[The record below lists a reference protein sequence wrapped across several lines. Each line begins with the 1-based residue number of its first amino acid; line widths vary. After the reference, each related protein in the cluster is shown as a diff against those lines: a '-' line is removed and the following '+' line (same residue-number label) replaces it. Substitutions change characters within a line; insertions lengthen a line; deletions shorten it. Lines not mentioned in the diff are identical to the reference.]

1 MYRINLVVVGKVK
14 EKYFADAVKEYEKR
28 LSRFCEF
35 KIYECKECGGEDS
48 APEVALKKE
57 SEEIL
62 KKLGGYV
69 FVMAIEG
76 KQCDSAAFS
85 EKLLKIKD
93 TVGEAT
99 FVIGSSYGI
108 SDSVKAKADELI
120 SFSKMTF
127 PHTLFRVMLTE
138 QIYRA
143 FMIGGGGK
151 YHK

>member
-1 MYRINLVVVGKVK
+1 
-14 EKYFADAVKEYEKR
+14 
-28 LSRFCEF
+28 
-35 KIYECKECGGEDS
+35 
-48 APEVALKKE
+48 
-57 SEEIL
+57 
-62 KKLGGYV
+62 
-69 FVMAIEG
+69 MAIEG

>member
-1 MYRINLVVVGKVK
+1 MFKINLVVVGKIK
-14 EKYFADAVKEYEKR
+14 ENYFAEAVKEYEKR

-48 APEVALKKE
+48 SPEVALKKE
-57 SEEIL
+57 SEDIL
-62 KKLGGYV
+62 KRLSGYV
-69 FVMAIEG
+69 FAMAIEG
-76 KQCDSAAFS
+76 KQYDSSAFS
-85 EKLLKIKD
+85 EKLLKVKD
-93 TVGEAT
+93 SVGEAT

-108 SDSVKAKADELI
+108 SDVVKNRADELI